1 MAHIRRH
8 PEAKGR
14 WQVRYVDP
22 SGRERARNFPR
33 RVDAERFLVTVEADK
48 LRGDWVDPRLA
59 RTTFGEWTDRWRG
72 TIGHVKPYTRDGYES
87 LLRVHVLPRFAEAPL
102 VNIQLVDIQEWLPDL
117 GRSGLSVSRIRQAY
131 FLMGQILGAAVASGY
146 LAKSPCVG
154 GSSCSGCRCGRCG
167 SSPPRRSRR
176 WRRRSGNPTACS
188 STPWPTGASGG
199 VRRLRCAEVAVS
211 CCGPASTSSRRS
223 RRRRR
228 VSCSARRRPP
238 SDGRS

>member
-14 WQVRYVDP
+14 CQVRYVDP
-22 SGRERARNFPR
+22 SGRERATNFPR

-102 VNIQLVDIQEWLPDL
+102 VNIQLVDIQEWLSDL

-131 FLMGQILGAAVASGY
+131 FLVGQILGAAVASGY

-154 GSSCSGCRCGRCG
+154 VKLPRMQVREMRFLTAEEVETLAASIREPYGVLVYTLAYGGLRWGEAVALRRGRCELL
-167 SSPPRRSRR
+167 RS
-176 WRRRSGNPTACS
+176 
-188 STPWPTGASGG
+188 
-199 VRRLRCAEVAVS
+199 
-211 CCGPASTSSRRS
+211 
-223 RRRRR
+223 
-228 VSCSARRRPP
+228 
-238 SDGRS
+238 